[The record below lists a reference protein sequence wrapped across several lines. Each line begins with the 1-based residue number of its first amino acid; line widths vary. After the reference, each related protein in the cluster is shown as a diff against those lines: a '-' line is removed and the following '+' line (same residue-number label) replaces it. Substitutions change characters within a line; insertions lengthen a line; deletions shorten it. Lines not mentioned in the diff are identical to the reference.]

1 MEPEFRNFQSEA
13 ETDSGYETPNVGK
26 LDRLISTLG
35 GAGLIVFGL
44 MKPSKTKTA
53 LSLLTGSALI
63 YHGATGRS
71 KVYKAL
77 GIGTAGK
84 GTPATSV
91 PSETGIRVE
100 KTVIIDRPA
109 SELYRF
115 WRNLENLPNFMQ
127 HLDSVRMLDN
137 RNSHWKVKG
146 PAGLEIEWYAE
157 IINDVPN
164 ETIGW
169 KSLDSAD
176 VDHAGSVHFQS
187 LDENRTQVDVTMKYK
202 PPAGKI
208 GAAFAKLFGEDPK
221 NQIAN
226 DLQTFKAHMEAQ
238 KFSSSDEQL
247 NPFN

>member
-1 MEPEFRNFQSEA
+1 
-13 ETDSGYETPNVGK
+13 

-35 GAGLIVFGL
+35 GAGLIVYGL
-44 MKPSKTKTA
+44 MKSSKTKTA
-53 LSLLTGSALI
+53 LSLLTGGALI
-63 YHGATGRS
+63 YHGATDRS
-71 KVYKAL
+71 KIYKAL

-84 GTPATSV
+84 GTAATSV
-91 PSETGIRVE
+91 PSETGIRLE
-100 KTVIIDRPA
+100 RTVIIDRPA

-176 VDHAGSVHFQS
+176 VDHAGSVHFQP

-208 GAAFAKLFGEDPK
+208 GAAFAKLLGEDPK

-238 KFSSSDEQL
+238 KFSSSNEEL

>member
-1 MEPEFRNFQSEA
+1 MQSEFRNAAKSQLEG
-13 ETDSGYETPNVGK
+13 EYETPNVGK
-26 LDRLISTLG
+26 IDRVISALG
-35 GAGLIVFGL
+35 GAGLIVYGL
-44 MKPSKTKTA
+44 MKPSKAKTA
-53 LSLLTGSALI
+53 LSLLTGGALI
-63 YHGATGRS
+63 YRGATGRS
-71 KVYKAL
+71 RVYKAL
-77 GIGTAGK
+77 GIGSAGK

-91 PSETGIRVE
+91 AAETGIRVE
-100 KTVIIDRPA
+100 KSIIIDRPA

-137 RNSHWKVKG
+137 RNSHWRVKG
-146 PAGLEIEWYAE
+146 PAGMEIEWYAE

-164 ETIGW
+164 ERIGW

-176 VDHAGSVHFQS
+176 VDHAGSVHFQPI
-187 LDENRTQVDVTMKYK
+187 DENRTQVDVTMKYN

-221 NQIAN
+221 TQVAE
-226 DLQTFKAHMEAQ
+226 DLQTFKAHMETQ
-238 KFSSSDEQL
+238 KFSSSNEEL